1 MGGYVIKSDKLA
13 NAINLVM
20 DHADHVPDESVRIG
34 DRVDETKAFLFC
46 GTASKF
52 LGKCR
57 EIPDNLTYHE
67 FNKLQGSS
75 EAYVRGWQI
84 SLDEARVRRDAAR
97 IVQAFFTARPAVS
110 Q

>member
-1 MGGYVIKSDKLA
+1 MDGYGYVINSDELA

-20 DHADHVPDESVRIG
+20 DHAPDESVRIG

-97 IVQAFFTARPAVS
+97 IVQAFFTARAVS